1 MNKIEPT
8 KNEYQSINKPKV
20 SKMKSSIC
28 KKTTTPVP
36 APKLDDETDINKILE
51 AKISCGYSSILQKAL
66 DSNIVD
72 TTRLMEKF
80 GDISIKDHLDSL
92 NKSRA
97 TQAVAIASLVAKQ
110 AVPDWD
116 TRLHEVQIGGTH
128 NLRGISGK
136 VNAILYSKRLL
147 PTCTDYACLTP
158 AFKGVRTPFYKEFT
172 GSIKPRESL
181 PALLSILD
189 LINTNATPELL
200 TTILQYIL
208 SYLKD
213 KKKTDD
219 TLKDSVV
226 VSSREFSIID
236 VTNTL
241 NKLHAL
247 GNGSS
252 KLPVIVVFTIV
263 SILQPYLWPK
273 LSIVP
278 LKEHTEADKDR
289 SCGDVEAVDSSNK
302 PTIAFEIKHNLPITD
317 SVIQTF
323 HDKISGK
330 DVGSSFILSTKTD
343 TLKRIV
349 NHNISIDTLN
359 GFVSMYLHLALSYE
373 KNICLTFLHEL
384 RKNIVNHP
392 NLDITIKESANEI
405 LTSLLVSPSL

>member
-1 MNKIEPT
+1 MNNIEPIIH
-8 KNEYQSINKPKV
+8 E
-20 SKMKSSIC
+20 
-28 KKTTTPVP
+28 
-36 APKLDDETDINKILE
+36 
-51 AKISCGYSSILQKAL
+51 AL
-66 DSNIVD
+66 DCNIGD
-72 TTRLMEKF
+72 TTRLILKC
-80 GDISIKDHLDSL
+80 GDICVKDHLDSL

-97 TQAVAIASLVAKQ
+97 TQAVVIASLVAKQ

-128 NLRGISGK
+128 SLRGISGK

-158 AFKGVRTPFYKEFT
+158 AFKGVRAPFNKEFT

-181 PALLSILD
+181 SALLSILE

-200 TTILQYIL
+200 TTILGYIL

-213 KKKTDD
+213 KKKTND

-226 VSSREFSIID
+226 VSSKGFSIVDI
-236 VTNTL
+236 TNTL

-252 KLPVIVVFTIV
+252 KLPVIVVFTSV
-263 SILQPYLWPK
+263 SIIQPYLWPT

-289 SCGDVEAVDSSNK
+289 SCGDVEAVDSFNK
-302 PTIAFEIKHNLPITD
+302 PMIAIEIKHKLPITD

-323 HDKISGK
+323 DDKISGK
-330 DVGSSFILSTKTD
+330 DVPLSFILSTKTD
-343 TLKRIV
+343 TLKRFV

-359 GFVSMYLHLALSYE
+359 GFVSTYLHMALFYE
-373 KNICLTFLHEL
+373 KNIYLTFLYEL

-392 NLDITIKESANEI
+392 NLDITIKKSANEI